1 MFDKLNSFIKVA
13 ETLSFSKAAKQLNMA
28 PSSISRKIDSLECE
42 LAVTLFKRST
52 RQLILTDNGSIF
64 LEGAKKLLPQVNDL
78 IVSVQNKTDE
88 VTGTIKISVFE
99 SFGRLHVCSIISS
112 FVKKHPKINI
122 EIELENRIVDLLTED
137 VDIAIRVGKPKDS
150 GLRARK
156 LTSNKA
162 ILCAS
167 PEYLKKHGRPETPTD
182 IQKHNCLLLSK
193 KRQYNYWYFRQEEKY
208 EKILVKG
215 NVSSTGGS
223 PLLESA
229 EGGAGILLLAH
240 WMVSRSIKEG
250 KLEYIDLKWESS
262 LNSDFSGE
270 VYAVFHNNKYINPA
284 LRAFID
290 HLVNNIQI

>member
-1 MFDKLNSFIKVA
+1 MFDKLDSFIRVA

-52 RQLILTDNGSIF
+52 RQLTLTDKGSIF
-64 LEGAKKLLPQVNDL
+64 LEGAKRLLPQVHDL
-78 IVSVQNKTDE
+78 IDSIKNQTDE
-88 VTGTIKISVFE
+88 VTGTIKISAFE
-99 SFGRLHVCSIISS
+99 SFGRLYISSIIPS

-122 EIELENRIVDLLTED
+122 ELELENRIVDLLTED
-137 VDIAIRVGKPKDS
+137 VDIAIRVGKPMDS

-156 LTSNKA
+156 LTSNKT

-167 PEYLKKHGRPETPTD
+167 PDYLNEHGRPETPTD

-193 KRQYNYWYFRQEEKY
+193 KRQLNYWHFRQEEKY
-208 EKILVKG
+208 EKVLVKG
-215 NVSSTGGS
+215 NISSTGSS

-240 WMVSRSIKEG
+240 WMVSRSINEG
-250 KLEYIDLKWESS
+250 KLEVIDLKWESS

-270 VYAVFHNNKYINPA
+270 VYAVFLNDKYINPA

-290 HLVNNIQI
+290 HLANSIKI